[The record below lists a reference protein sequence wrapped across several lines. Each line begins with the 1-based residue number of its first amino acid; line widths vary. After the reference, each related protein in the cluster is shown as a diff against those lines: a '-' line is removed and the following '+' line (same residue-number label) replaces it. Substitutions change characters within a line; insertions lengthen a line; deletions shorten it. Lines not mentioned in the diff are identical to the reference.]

1 MIGLEGQAI
10 ATNAG
15 EDQFLGVKLVFDLAD
30 VDGVVGVAE
39 GGVACEDAVE
49 VAGSSAHV

>member
-1 MIGLEGQAI
+1 MIGLEGQAV

-30 VDGVVGVAE
+30 VYGVIGVGE

-49 VAGSSAHV
+49 VSGSSAHI